1 MKEIVRGSLI
11 RKYPSPNNSFGV
23 PRAIPTAPKL
33 VGTFL
38 TDLFLKLTY
47 QISASEKVDF
57 SATSENQFFG
67 AEGKKIELEC
77 RTKGPQTPEIPF
89 RGPGNDIRPIELD
102 LGRFWPNRNFDLE
115 DLQKSTYHQILFFVQ
130 IDEKSRKIFFFDQNR
145 SNTEFLLVSGYF
157 WPGWIFLFQK

>member
-1 MKEIVRGSLI
+1 MRGSLI
-11 RKYPSPNNSFGV
+11 GKYPSPNNSFRV
-23 PRAIPTAPKL
+23 PKAIPTTPKL

-38 TDLFLKLTY
+38 NDLFSKLTY

-57 SATSENQFFG
+57 SATLENQIFG
-67 AEGKKIELEC
+67 AEGQKIELEC

-102 LGRFWPNRNFDLE
+102 LGRFWPNRKFDLRGPPKIH
-115 DLQKSTYHQILFFVQ
+115 LPTKIFFFVQ
-130 IDEKSRKIFFFDQNR
+130 IDEKSRKIIFLGQNR